1 MKEKESACLL
11 GPAEGGRLII
21 EGAGQDNGTTLL
33 YPPENMLL
41 VQIIALH
48 CNSCYH
54 GDNNGDD
61 NSLTDIIMII
71 QCAVMMMEYSYK
83 NSLSCFWR

>member
-41 VQIIALH
+41 VQI